1 MENKEKSQGAEALR
15 GRPPKGDS
23 KLTKSINLKLA
34 ISDYNAI
41 QKKAE
46 KVGLTATQYV
56 REMTLNGGVKSRFT
70 TQELDLMRKLA
81 GEANNLNQ
89 LAKRANQVGFQRV
102 GNEIM
107 VVVEWIKALFDD
119 R

>member
-1 MENKEKSQGAEALR
+1 MDDSTKKKKQK
-15 GRPPKGDS
+15 GRPPKEAD
-23 KLTKSINLKLA
+23 KLSRSINLKLTA
-34 ISDYNAI
+34 ADYETV

-46 KVGLTATQYV
+46 KVRLTVTQYA

-70 TQELDLMRKLA
+70 IEELDLIRKLS

-89 LAKRANQVGFQRV
+89 LAKRANQAGYQRV
-102 GNEIM
+102 GNEVM
-107 VVVEWIKALFDD
+107 VVLEWIKALFND

>member
-1 MENKEKSQGAEALR
+1 MDDSTKKKKQK
-15 GRPPKGDS
+15 GRPPKEAD
-23 KLTKSINLKLA
+23 KLSRSINLKLTA
-34 ISDYNAI
+34 ADYETV

-46 KVGLTATQYV
+46 KVGLTATQYA
-56 REMTLNGGVKSRFT
+56 REITLKGGVKSRFT
-70 TQELDLMRKLA
+70 VEELNLIRNLS

-89 LAKRANQVGFQRV
+89 LAKRANQAGFTHV

-107 VVVEWIKALFDD
+107 AVLEWIKALFYD

>member
-1 MENKEKSQGAEALR
+1 MDDSTKKKKQK
-15 GRPPKGDS
+15 GRPPKEAD
-23 KLTKSINLKLA
+23 KLSRSINLKLTA
-34 ISDYNAI
+34 ADYETV

-46 KVGLTATQYV
+46 KVGLTATQYA
-56 REMTLNGGVKSRFT
+56 REITLKGGVKSRFT
-70 TQELDLMRKLA
+70 VEELNLIRKLS

-89 LAKRANQVGFQRV
+89 LAKRANQAGFTHV

-107 VVVEWIKALFDD
+107 AVLEWIKALFYD

>member
-1 MENKEKSQGAEALR
+1 MDDSTKKKKQK
-15 GRPPKGDS
+15 GRPPKEAD
-23 KLTKSINLKLA
+23 KLSRSINLKLTA
-34 ISDYNAI
+34 ADYETV

-46 KVGLTATQYV
+46 KVGLTVTQYA

-70 TQELDLMRKLA
+70 VEELDLIRKLS

-89 LAKRANQVGFQRV
+89 LAKRAHQAGYQRV
-102 GNEIM
+102 GNEVM
-107 VVVEWIKALFDD
+107 VVLEWIKALFND

>member
-1 MENKEKSQGAEALR
+1 MDDSTKKKKQK
-15 GRPPKGDS
+15 GRPPKEAD
-23 KLTKSINLKLA
+23 KLSRSINLKLTA
-34 ISDYNAI
+34 ADYETV

-46 KVGLTATQYV
+46 KVGLTATQYA

-70 TQELDLMRKLA
+70 IEELDLIRKLS

-89 LAKRANQVGFQRV
+89 LAKRANQAGFQRV
-102 GNEIM
+102 GNEIL
-107 VVVEWIKALFDD
+107 VVLEWVKSLFYD

>member
-1 MENKEKSQGAEALR
+1 MDDSRKKKKQK
-15 GRPPKGDS
+15 GRPTKEAD
-23 KLTKSINLKLA
+23 KLSRSINLKLTTA
-34 ISDYNAI
+34 DYGI
-41 QKKAE
+41 VQKKAE
-46 KVGLTATQYV
+46 KVGLTATQYA

-70 TQELDLMRKLA
+70 VEELDLMRKLS

-89 LAKRANQVGFQRV
+89 LAKRANQAGFAHV

-107 VVVEWIKALFDD
+107 AVLEWIKALFND

>member
-1 MENKEKSQGAEALR
+1 MDDSTGRKKKN
-15 GRPPKGDS
+15 GRPPKEAD
-23 KLTKSINLKLA
+23 KLTRSINLKLTPA
-34 ISDYNAI
+34 DYEVV
-41 QKKAE
+41 QKKAA
-46 KVGLTATQYV
+46 KVGLTVTQYA

-70 TQELDLMRKLA
+70 VEELDLMRKLS

-89 LAKRANQVGFQRV
+89 LAKRANQSGFSRV

-107 VVVEWIKALFDD
+107 VVLEWIKTLFND

>member
-1 MENKEKSQGAEALR
+1 MEDSTKKKKQK
-15 GRPPKGDS
+15 GRPPKADD
-23 KLTKSINLKLA
+23 KLSRSINLKLTA
-34 ISDYNAI
+34 ADYEAVH
-41 QKKAE
+41 KKAE
-46 KVGLTATQYV
+46 KVGLTATQYA

-70 TQELDLMRKLA
+70 SEELDLMRKLS

-89 LAKRANQVGFQRV
+89 LAKRANQGGFSRV

-107 VVVEWIKALFDD
+107 VILEWIKALFDD

>member
-1 MENKEKSQGAEALR
+1 MENKNVNDKKG
-15 GRPPKGDS
+15 GRPPKGDD

-34 ISDYNAI
+34 VADYDAT

-70 TQELDLMRKLA
+70 TEELDLMRKLS

-89 LAKRANQVGFQRV
+89 IAKRANQAGFPSV
-102 GNEIM
+102 GNEVL
-107 VVVEWIKALFDD
+107 VVVERIKALFDD

>member
-1 MENKEKSQGAEALR
+1 MDDSTKKKKQK
-15 GRPPKGDS
+15 GRPPKEAD
-23 KLTKSINLKLA
+23 KLSRSINLKLTA
-34 ISDYNAI
+34 ADYETV

-46 KVGLTATQYV
+46 KVGLTATQYA
-56 REMTLNGGVKSRFT
+56 REITLKGGVKSRFT
-70 TQELDLMRKLA
+70 VEELNLIRKLS

-89 LAKRANQVGFQRV
+89 LAKRANQAGFTHV

-107 VVVEWIKALFDD
+107 AVLEWIKTLFYD

>member
-1 MENKEKSQGAEALR
+1 MDDSTKKKKQK
-15 GRPPKGDS
+15 GRPPKEAD
-23 KLTKSINLKLA
+23 KLSWSINLKLTVA
-34 ISDYNAI
+34 DYETV

-46 KVGLTATQYV
+46 KVKLTATQYA

-70 TQELDLMRKLA
+70 VEELDLMRQLS

-89 LAKRANQVGFQRV
+89 LAKRANQAGFQRV
-102 GNEIM
+102 GNEIIT
-107 VVVEWIKALFDD
+107 VLEWIKALFYD